1 MKEKGNFQI
10 TRMNLIIIIA
20 AIVAIALVIILVVA
34 LGGNNKKQP
43 ANEQQNVIV
52 NEANV
57 NNVKNEVV
65 ELEKPTTKVLNKIEM
80 GKYAGENST
89 IDGKVPCYYN
99 PVIPYGF
106 RAICSDQD
114 STIDVKAKWG
124 EQNAYLFGL
133 VIEDQQGNQFVW
145 IPVENMDFLKAT
157 DWQKNAPKETIDPTY
172 VEPFSGEEADY
183 NKMRSKVQKYG
194 GFYVGRFE
202 TGDLTSTEERTAMR
216 NSDSIAIKKYL
227 NTYNYVP
234 YKITTTTDKR
244 EIIGAC
250 ELSEKFASMYEY
262 KNVTTTLMYGAQW
275 DSVLRFIVSD
285 QYNVNDSLKWG
296 NYSTAKLDFGY
307 SDGSK
312 KTKNSG
318 DVRLLMTGA
327 SEQTKAK
334 NIYDI
339 AGNLYEWTKET
350 AGKEVRIVRGGSYV
364 VAIGQLAASRYA
376 YNFNTANNAIGFRV
390 CMYLD

>member
-20 AIVAIALVIILVVA
+20 AIVVIALIIVLAVI

-43 ANEQQNVIV
+43 ANEQQNIIA
-52 NEANV
+52 NESV
-57 NNVKNEVV
+57 ENNVKNETV
-65 ELEKPTTKVLNKIEM
+65 ELEQPTTKTLSKIEI

-106 RAICSDQD
+106 KAICSEQD
-114 STIDVKAKWG
+114 STIDVRAKWG

-133 VIEDQQGNQFVW
+133 VIEDQKGNQFVW
-145 IPVENMDFLKAT
+145 IPVENMNLLKAT

-172 VEPFSGEEADY
+172 VEPISGEQDDY
-183 NKMRSKVQKYG
+183 NKMLSKVQKYG
-194 GFYVGRFE
+194 GFYIGRYE
-202 TGDLTSTEERTAMR
+202 TGDLTAENERTAMR
-216 NSDSIAIKKYL
+216 NSDSIAIRKYL
-227 NTYNYVP
+227 NSYNYIP

-244 EIIGAC
+244 EIIGAY
-250 ELSEKFASMYEY
+250 ELSEKFASMYGY
-262 KNVTTTLMYGAQW
+262 KDLTTTLMYGAQW

-285 QYNVNDSLKWG
+285 EYNVNDSLKWG
-296 NYSTAKLDFGY
+296 NYSTTKLEYGY

-312 KTKNSG
+312 NTKASG
-318 DVRLLMTGA
+318 ETRLLMTGA

-350 AGKEVRIVRGGSYV
+350 AGKDVRIVRGGSYV

-376 YNFNTANNAIGFRV
+376 YNYNTANNAIGFRV